1 VSFITAKKDATSSSC
16 GNNFTSTPS
25 YVKGTP
31 WGSYGGG
38 KTTPLCSSVFHNF
51 LPLVEAVRD
60 TVLAFLRATDER
72 GFEGFDFDP
81 PLFLIKLPMGSSS
94 LSLSTL
100 RFLGLG
106 FEAEG
111 LGLGLLC
118 IRAPSGKSSSESESS
133 RLGAIFLT
141 SSGMRCPRG
150 TSSSESLMVARIMVR
165 SVIFPLSRAF
175 GERRRASRTSRGSV
189 QSENAGF
196 DAGAV
201 SCNTRA
207 ATPFREARRLTP
219 VGPNDQRSRSQGEG
233 GWNAPDE
240 LTGRDSTSFSF
251 LDLSRSRAFRVRQI
265 SF

>member
-1 VSFITAKKDATSSSC
+1 MSFITAKKDATSSSC

-106 FEAEG
+106 FDAE
-111 LGLGLLC
+111 GLGLLC

-165 SVIFPLSRAF
+165 SVIFPLCGVQRTTARSK
-175 GERRRASRTSRGSV
+175 RTSRGSV
-189 QSENAGF
+189 ES
-196 DAGAV
+196 D
-201 SCNTRA
+201 
-207 ATPFREARRLTP
+207 
-219 VGPNDQRSRSQGEG
+219 
-233 GWNAPDE
+233 
-240 LTGRDSTSFSF
+240 
-251 LDLSRSRAFRVRQI
+251 
-265 SF
+265 